1 MTSLEELYFSDTHA
15 NSGIMSIVAE
25 KVTLRLTC
33 KQVSETMHVTEVQ
46 STTRRFFIHHSKV
59 MIYTLED
66 SERQF

>member
-25 KVTLRLTC
+25 KVTLTC
-33 KQVSETMHVTEVQ
+33 KQVSEAIHVTEVQ
-46 STTRRFFIHHSKV
+46 STARRLFIHHSKV

-66 SERQF
+66 SDRQF